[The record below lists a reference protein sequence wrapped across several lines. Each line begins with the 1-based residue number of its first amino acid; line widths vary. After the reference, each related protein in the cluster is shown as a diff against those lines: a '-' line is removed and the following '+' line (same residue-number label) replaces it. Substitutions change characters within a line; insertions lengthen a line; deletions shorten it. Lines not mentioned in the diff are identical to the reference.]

1 MSSKN
6 TPSTNKKEKQK
17 FSFSDLIYND
27 KYLIVLSIFLAL
39 VVWIGSS
46 LSVGADDTKTIK
58 VTAPIELS
66 GKLSGI
72 GMQYYSLQN
81 SVDLSITLSG
91 QKYVI
96 GQVTADDLNIT
107 FDTSAVNR
115 TGNQSIPIRVTNK
128 SKRLDYTVE
137 SVYPS
142 SVEGYFDVN
151 TSKTFDVDLKYDKD
165 RVADGYVFGTPVLS
179 EDKIIVSGP
188 KTYVD
193 KIDNVY
199 CEVDFGEKNKLT
211 EPFAQDCDI
220 KLDGDGVETSYL
232 TVTSRTDTNTPLTS
246 LSVTIPVLKTV
257 TLPVTST
264 FEDRPSGLARDIV
277 SVSYSQNQLYSG
289 VLSTADISNA
299 NVGTIYFGDLTVG
312 SQEFDF
318 DVTNL
323 NGVSVL
329 DGTKKVTAKV
339 TVSSSYSEHKVRIN
353 KDDIIIEGAEQDE
366 NLSVKSIDSATVT
379 VLAPKNANI
388 NSSNLTLKCDVS
400 KKNDNNQYPVEIT
413 VSNSKAWVYG
423 KYNANIE

>member
-1 MSSKN
+1 MTDNS
-6 TPSTNKKEKQK
+6 NKKEKKK

-27 KYLIVLSIFLAL
+27 KYLVVLSIFLAFI
-39 VVWIGSS
+39 VWIGSS

-58 VTAPIELS
+58 ITAPIELS

-72 GMQYYSLQN
+72 GMQYYALQN

-142 SVEGYFDVN
+142 SIEGYFDVN
-151 TSKTFDVDLKYDKD
+151 TTKTFDVGLKYDTDK
-165 RVADGYVFGTPVLS
+165 VADGYVFGTPVLS

-193 KIDNVY
+193 KIDNAY
-199 CEVDFGEKNKLT
+199 CEVDFGDKTKLT
-211 EPFAQDCDI
+211 EPFTQDCDI
-220 KLDGDGVETSYL
+220 KLDGDGVETSYI
-232 TVTSRTDTNTPLTS
+232 TITSRTDTNTPLTS
-246 LSVTIPVLKTV
+246 LSVTIPVLETV

-264 FEDRPSGLARDIV
+264 FEDRPARLDRDVV
-277 SVSYSQNQLYSG
+277 SVS
-289 VLSTADISNA
+289 
-299 NVGTIYFGDLTVG
+299 LTVG

-329 DGTKKVTAKV
+329 DGTKKITAKV
-339 TVSSSYSEHKVRIN
+339 TVSNSYSEHKVRII
-353 KDDIIIEGAEQDE
+353 KDDIIIEGAQKGEK
-366 NLSVKSIDSATVT
+366 LAVSSIDSKTVT

-400 KKNDNNQYPVEIT
+400 KKTENNQYPIEFT
-413 VSNSKAWVYG
+413 VSNPKAWVYG
-423 KYNANIE
+423 KYTATIE

>member
-1 MSSKN
+1 MADNS
-6 TPSTNKKEKQK
+6 NKKDKKK

-39 VVWIGSS
+39 IVWIGSS

-58 VTAPIELS
+58 ITAPIELS

-72 GMQYYSLQN
+72 GMQYYALQN

-142 SVEGYFDVN
+142 SIEGYFDVN
-151 TSKTFDVDLKYDKD
+151 TTKTFDVGLKYDTDK
-165 RVADGYVFGTPVLS
+165 VADGYVFGTPVLS

-193 KIDNVY
+193 KIDNAY
-199 CEVDFGEKNKLT
+199 CEVDFGDKIKLT
-211 EPFAQDCDI
+211 EPFTQDCDI
-220 KLDGDGVETSYL
+220 KLDGDGVETSYI
-232 TVTSRTDTNTPLTS
+232 TITSRTDTNTPLTS
-246 LSVTIPVLKTV
+246 LSVTIPVLETV

-264 FEDRPSGLARDIV
+264 FEDRPARLDRDVV
-277 SVSYSQNQLYSG
+277 SVSYSKGQLYSG

-299 NVGTIYFGDLTVG
+299 NIGTIYFGDLTVG

-329 DGTKKVTAKV
+329 DGTKKITAKV
-339 TVSSSYSEHKVRIN
+339 TVSNSYSEHKVRIN
-353 KDDIIIEGAEQDE
+353 KDDIIIEGAQQGKK
-366 NLSVKSIDSATVT
+366 LSVSSIDSKTVT

-400 KKNDNNQYPVEIT
+400 KKTENNQYPIEIT

-423 KYNANIE
+423 KYTATIE

>member
-1 MSSKN
+1 MADNS
-6 TPSTNKKEKQK
+6 NKKDKKK

-39 VVWIGSS
+39 IVWIGSS

-58 VTAPIELS
+58 ITAPIELS

-72 GMQYYSLQN
+72 GMQYYALQN

-142 SVEGYFDVN
+142 SIEGYFDVN
-151 TSKTFDVDLKYDKD
+151 TTKTFDVGLKYDTDK
-165 RVADGYVFGTPVLS
+165 VADGYVFGTPVLS

-193 KIDNVY
+193 KIDNAY
-199 CEVDFGEKNKLT
+199 CEVDFGDKIKLT
-211 EPFAQDCDI
+211 EPFTQDCDI
-220 KLDGDGVETSYL
+220 KLDGDGVETSYI
-232 TVTSRTDTNTPLTS
+232 TITSRTDTNTPLTS
-246 LSVTIPVLKTV
+246 LSVTIPVLETV

-264 FEDRPSGLARDIV
+264 FEDRPARLDRDVV
-277 SVSYSQNQLYSG
+277 SVSYSKGQLYSG

-299 NVGTIYFGDLTVG
+299 NIGTIYFGDLTVG

-329 DGTKKVTAKV
+329 DGTKKITAKV
-339 TVSSSYSEHKVRIN
+339 TVSNSYSEHKVRIN
-353 KDDIIIEGAEQDE
+353 KDDIIIEGEQQGKK
-366 NLSVKSIDSATVT
+366 LSVSSIDSKTVT

-400 KKNDNNQYPVEIT
+400 KKTENNQYPIEIT

-423 KYNANIE
+423 KYTATIE

>member
-1 MSSKN
+1 MADNS
-6 TPSTNKKEKQK
+6 NKKDKKK

-39 VVWIGSS
+39 IVWIGSS

-72 GMQYYSLQN
+72 GMQYYALQN

-142 SVEGYFDVN
+142 SIEGYFDVN
-151 TSKTFDVDLKYDKD
+151 TTKTFDVGLKYDTDK
-165 RVADGYVFGTPVLS
+165 VADGYVFGTPVLS

-193 KIDNVY
+193 KIDNAY
-199 CEVDFGEKNKLT
+199 CEVDFGDKTKLT
-211 EPFAQDCDI
+211 EPFTQDCDI
-220 KLDGDGVETSYL
+220 KLDGDGVETSYI
-232 TVTSRTDTNTPLTS
+232 TITSRTDTNTPLTS
-246 LSVTIPVLKTV
+246 LSVTIPVLETV

-264 FEDRPSGLARDIV
+264 FEDRPARLDRDVV
-277 SVSYSQNQLYSG
+277 SVSYSKGQLYSG

-299 NVGTIYFGDLTVG
+299 NIGTIYFGDLTVG

-329 DGTKKVTAKV
+329 DGTKKITAKV
-339 TVSSSYSEHKVRIN
+339 TVSNSYSEHKVRIN
-353 KDDIIIEGAEQDE
+353 KDDIIIEGAQKGEK
-366 NLSVKSIDSATVT
+366 LAVSSIDSKTVT

-400 KKNDNNQYPVEIT
+400 KKAENNQYPIEIT

-423 KYNANIE
+423 KYTATIE

>member
-1 MSSKN
+1 MSKN
-6 TPSTNKKEKQK
+6 NTSETVKKEKSK
-17 FSFSDLIYND
+17 FSFSDLVYND
-27 KYLIVLSIFLAL
+27 KYLIVLSIFLA
-39 VVWIGSS
+39 VIVWIGSS

-72 GMQYYSLQN
+72 GMQYYALQN

-142 SVEGYFDVN
+142 SIEGYFDVN
-151 TSKTFDVDLKYDKD
+151 TTKTFDVDVKFDRDK
-165 RVADGYVFGTPVLS
+165 VADGYVFGTPVLS
-179 EDKIIVSGP
+179 EDKIVVSGP

-193 KIDNVY
+193 KIDNAY
-199 CEVDFGEKNKLT
+199 CEVDFGDKTNLT
-211 EPFAQDCDI
+211 EPFTQDCDI
-220 KLDGDGVETSYL
+220 ELDGNGVETSYI
-232 TVTSRTDTNTPLTS
+232 TITNRTDENTPLTS
-246 LSVTIPVLKTV
+246 LSVTIPVLQTC
-257 TLPVTST
+257 TLPITTT
-264 FEDRPSGLARDIV
+264 FEDKPTGLAKDIV
-277 SVSYSQNQLYSG
+277 SVSYSKNQLYAG
-289 VLSTADISNA
+289 ALSTADISTA
-299 NVGTIYFGDLTVG
+299 NIGTIYFGDLTVG
-312 SQEFDF
+312 SHDFEF

-323 NGVSVL
+323 NGISVL
-329 DGTKKVTAKV
+329 DGTKKITAKV
-339 TVSSSYSEHKVRIN
+339 TVSNSYSEHKVRIN
-353 KDDIIIEGAEQDE
+353 KDDIIIEGAEQGSK
-366 NLSVKSIDSATVT
+366 LSVKSIDSTIVT
-379 VLAPKNANI
+379 VLAPKKASI

-400 KKNDNNQYPVEIT
+400 KKNDKNQYPIEII

-423 KYNANIE
+423 KYYATIE

>member
-1 MSSKN
+1 MADNS
-6 TPSTNKKEKQK
+6 NKKEKKK

-46 LSVGADDTKTIK
+46 LSVGTDDTKTIK

-72 GMQYYSLQN
+72 GMQYYALQN

-107 FDTSAVNR
+107 FDTSSVNR

-142 SVEGYFDVN
+142 SIEGYFDVN
-151 TSKTFDVDLKYDKD
+151 TTKTFDVGLKYDSDKA
-165 RVADGYVFGTPVLS
+165 ADGYVFGTPVLS
-179 EDKIIVSGP
+179 EDKIVVSGP

-193 KIDNVY
+193 KIDNAY
-199 CEVDFGEKNKLT
+199 CEVDFGVKTKLT
-211 EPFAQDCDI
+211 EPYTQDCDI
-220 KLDGDGVETSYL
+220 KLEGDGVETSYL
-232 TVTSRTDTNTPLTS
+232 TITSRTDTNTPLTS
-246 LSVTIPVLKTV
+246 LSVTIPVLKTA

-264 FEDRPSGLARDIV
+264 FEDQPAGLGKNVV
-277 SVSYSQNQLYSG
+277 SISYSKSQLYAG
-289 VLSTADISNA
+289 VLSTADITNA

-312 SQEFDF
+312 TQEFEF

-329 DGTKKVTAKV
+329 DGTKRITAKV
-339 TVSSSYSEHKVRIN
+339 TVSNSYSEHKVRIN
-353 KDDIIIEGAEQDE
+353 KDDIIIEGAQQGEKLAV
-366 NLSVKSIDSATVT
+366 NSIDSATVT

-400 KKNDNNQYPVEIT
+400 KKTDNNQYPIEIT
-413 VSNSKAWVYG
+413 VSNSKAWAYG
-423 KYNANIE
+423 KYTATIE